1 MNITAKQIA
10 EMLHISKQAVY
21 SVLSNKP
28 KCLVSQEKK
37 EKILFLAKA
46 YHYKQNM
53 AALSLKGKSTFQIGA
68 VIDSFGGI
76 EGRILSRLAS
86 KLELENYSLC
96 AAKITS
102 IPQGLDRIQNFISA
116 GADAVIFSG
125 SRLGEIRREDF
136 SVPLLSLNGEFGTNY
151 RAGARSAAE
160 HLIREHGHRNILH
173 VASEAGLSPK
183 YQGYC
188 DAMEAA
194 GLKPLPVLSTI
205 LNPKFGDQVK
215 KYLDRGVTAFL
226 TAGDDTASL
235 LIFFL
240 NSLGVRVPEDAA
252 VTGFD
257 RFGCF
262 PQIASVEDPV
272 DKIAALGCRIVL
284 RKIREKIM
292 DPLAPQL
299 IEPEFHPSCSCGCE
313 APRLESIAN
322 FYSETD
328 LVSTE
333 TNAEGRKKRNETE

>member
-1 MNITAKQIA
+1 MNITAKEIA
-10 EMLHISKQAVY
+10 EMLHISRQAVY

-68 VIDSFGGI
+68 VIDSFNGI
-76 EGRILSRLAS
+76 EGRILSRLAA
-86 KLELENYSLC
+86 KLDLENYSLS

-116 GADAVIFSG
+116 GADAVIFSNL
-125 SRLGEIRREDF
+125 RLGGLRREDF
-136 SVPLLSLNGEFGTNY
+136 AVPLLSLNGEFGTDY

-160 HLIREHGHRNILH
+160 HLIRVHGHRRILH
-173 VASEAGLSPK
+173 VASEENPTPK
-183 YQGYC
+183 YLGYC
-188 DAMEAA
+188 EAMKEA
-194 GLKPLPVLSTI
+194 GLKPLPVLHTI

-215 KYLDRGVTAFL
+215 KYLDRDVTAFL

-299 IEPEFHPSCSCGCE
+299 IEPEFHPSCSCGCP
-313 APRLESIAN
+313 APRLENIASL
-322 FYSETD
+322 YSED
-328 LVSTE
+328 GFISE
-333 TNAEGRKKRNETE
+333 